1 MMIYLINKNKKK
13 FQRIAL
19 KIKNYNLVFMKK
31 QLKHKLLQNVFRKY
45 LLMILM
51 IFFNLKKFKMKL
63 LKRIIKN
70 LAKMKLKDLM
80 YNLYNLKIL
89 LKNFNN

>member
-70 LAKMKLKDLM
+70 LAKMKLKGLM

>member
-1 MMIYLINKNKKK
+1 
-13 FQRIAL
+13 
-19 KIKNYNLVFMKK
+19 MKK

-70 LAKMKLKDLM
+70 LAKMKLKGLM